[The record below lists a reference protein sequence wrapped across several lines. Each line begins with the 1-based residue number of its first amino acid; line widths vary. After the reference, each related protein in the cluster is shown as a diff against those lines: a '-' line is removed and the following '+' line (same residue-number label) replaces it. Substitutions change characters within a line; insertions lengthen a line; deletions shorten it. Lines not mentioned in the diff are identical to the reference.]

1 MISLQKRN
9 LIHSGEHLMSSKQQ
23 PRPITG
29 AAVRAYRRL
38 LAMNQADFAA
48 AVGVSQGLISQWE
61 SGAVAVG
68 PDSQRRMW
76 EAFAKHPQHPLGKFI
91 DKFAEESRGRAP
103 LASNPKGRSLSL
115 LVYRWRE
122 DFTLVAEPNQCDVVG
137 MVTLNLDAMG
147 EAIALEMPA
156 ARDKRGDIVAFVRDG
171 DSAPEE
177 PGQWLV
183 QQRRGAGAGQVL
195 VIEVKRGGS
204 SPPRSKV
211 ILPSGATYDPSAV
224 EAAFRAV
231 FEGRYL

>member
-1 MISLQKRN
+1 MT
-9 LIHSGEHLMSSKQQ
+9 SKQQ

-61 SGAVAVG
+61 TGMVEVG
-68 PDSQRRMW
+68 SDSQTRMW
-76 EAFAKHPQHPLGKFI
+76 SAFAKHPQHPLRPFM
-91 DKFAEESRGRAP
+91 DKFAAESRGRTP
-103 LASNPKGRSLSL
+103 LASNPIGRSISL
-115 LVYRWRE
+115 LVYKWRE
-122 DFTLVAEPNQCDVVG
+122 DFSLDAEPNQCDVVG
-137 MVTLNLDAMG
+137 MVTLNLDAMA

-156 ARDKRGDIVAFVRDG
+156 ARDKRGDVVAFARAG
-171 DSAPEE
+171 DAAPEE

-224 EAAFRAV
+224 EAAFRAF
-231 FEGRYL
+231 FEGRYV

>member
-1 MISLQKRN
+1 MISLQKHN
-9 LIHSGEHLMSSKQQ
+9 LIHSGEHSMSSKQQ
-23 PRPITG
+23 PTPITG
-29 AAVRAYRRL
+29 AAVRAYRKL

-61 SGAVAVG
+61 TGMVEVG
-68 PDSQRRMW
+68 SDSQTRMW
-76 EAFAKHPQHPLGKFI
+76 TVFAKHPQHPLRPFM
-91 DKFAEESRGRAP
+91 DKFAAESRGRTP
-103 LASNPKGRSLSL
+103 LASNPSGRSISL
-115 LVYRWRE
+115 LVYKWRE
-122 DFTLVAEPNQCDVVG
+122 AFTLDTEPRHCEVVG
-137 MVTLNLDAMG
+137 MVTLNLDAMA

-183 QQRRGAGAGQVL
+183 QQRRGGGASQVL

-224 EAAFRAV
+224 EAAFRAF

>member
-1 MISLQKRN
+1 
-9 LIHSGEHLMSSKQQ
+9 
-23 PRPITG
+23 
-29 AAVRAYRRL
+29 
-38 LAMNQADFAA
+38 MNQADFAA

-61 SGAVAVG
+61 GGSVAVG
-68 PDSQRRMW
+68 SDSQRRMW
-76 EAFAKHPQHPLGKFI
+76 DAFAKHPQHPLGKFM
-91 DKFAEESRGRAP
+91 DKFAAESRGRTP
-103 LASNPKGRSLSL
+103 LASNPKGRSLAL

-122 DFTLVAEPNQCDVVG
+122 DFSLDAEPAQCDVVG
-137 MVTLNLDAMG
+137 MVTLNLDTLAEA

-156 ARDKRGDIVAFVRDG
+156 ARDKPGDIVAFVRDG

-211 ILPSGATYDPSAV
+211 ILPSGTTYDPSAV
-224 EAAFRAV
+224 EAAFKAV

>member
-1 MISLQKRN
+1 
-9 LIHSGEHLMSSKQQ
+9 MSSKQQ

-29 AAVRAYRRL
+29 AAVRAYRKL

-68 PDSQRRMW
+68 QDSQRRMW
-76 EAFAKHPQHPLGKFI
+76 EAFAKHPQRPLGQFME
-91 DKFAEESRGRAP
+91 KFAAESRGRAP

-115 LVYRWRE
+115 LVYRWCE
-122 DFTLVAEPNQCDVVG
+122 DFNLDAEPAQCDVVG
-137 MVTLNLDAMG
+137 MLSLNLDTIA

-156 ARDKRGDIVAFVRDG
+156 VRNKRGDVVAFVRDG
-171 DSAPEE
+171 DGAPQET
-177 PGQWLV
+177 GQWLV
-183 QQRRGAGAGQVL
+183 QQRKGDGAGQVL
-195 VIEVKRGGS
+195 VIEMKRGGS

>member
-1 MISLQKRN
+1 LHKRN
-9 LIHSGEHLMSSKQQ
+9 LIHSGEHAMSSNQQ

-29 AAVRAYRRL
+29 AAVRAYRKL

-76 EAFAKHPQHPLGKFI
+76 DAFAKHPQHPLAKFM
-91 DKFAEESRGRAP
+91 DKFSAESRGRTP

-115 LVYRWRE
+115 LIYRWRE
-122 DFTLVAEPNQCDVVG
+122 HFSLDAEPAQCDVVG
-137 MVTLNLDAMG
+137 MITLDLVDATA

-156 ARDKRGDIVAFVRDG
+156 ARDKRGDILAFVRDG

-177 PGQWLV
+177 SGQWLV

>member
-1 MISLQKRN
+1 MP
-9 LIHSGEHLMSSKQQ
+9 SKQQ

-29 AAVRAYRRL
+29 AAVRAYRKL

-61 SGAVAVG
+61 KGMVEVG
-68 PDSQRRMW
+68 SDSQTRMW
-76 EAFAKHPQHPLGKFI
+76 SAFAKHPQHPLSPFME
-91 DKFAEESRGRAP
+91 KFAAESRGRAP
-103 LASNPKGRSLSL
+103 LASNPIGRSISL
-115 LVYRWRE
+115 LVYKWGE
-122 DFTLVAEPNQCDVVG
+122 GFTLDAEPRHCEVVG
-137 MVTLNLDAMG
+137 MVTLNLDAMA

-156 ARDKRGDIVAFVRDG
+156 ARDKRGDIVAFVREGDG
-171 DSAPEE
+171 APQE

-183 QQRRGAGAGQVL
+183 QQRRGGGAGQVL

-224 EAAFRAV
+224 EAAFRGV